1 MEKMN
6 PALVN
11 PEAWEAQRQKKAA
24 ELLQDPEAMKIIQ
37 SHGIPAEAVARQ
49 PQRIHDWLQ
58 ELSRCRNCTGL
69 ADCKQKRRGW
79 RSSLRFDGV
88 LSDTMETCRYADE
101 KQKQEAHLEQYLISD
116 LGAAMATASFED
128 IKVTDSD
135 TRSYVNALMK
145 TMTACSS
152 MKGLYLY
159 GNLGTGKTF
168 LSACAA
174 NQLARQ
180 GKQIAFVHCP
190 AFAERLRTLQ
200 KTNEHRTEIS
210 RMTYA
215 DFLVLDDIGA
225 EEVNE
230 RLRAVILAVLDARM
244 QNGRCTWFTSNYD
257 FRTLQQHFTLP
268 YDGRNE
274 LDAMRIM
281 ERIRALAEPLEII
294 GEDRRLVNR
303 KGEKE

>member
-6 PALVN
+6 PALTK
-11 PEAWEAQRQKKAA
+11 PEEWEQQRQKKAA
-24 ELLQDPEAMKIIQ
+24 ELLQNPEAMKIIQ
-37 SHGIPAEAVARQ
+37 AQGIPAEAVARQ
-49 PQRIHDWLQ
+49 PQRVQDWLK
-58 ELSRCRNCTGL
+58 ELSLCQNCTGL
-69 ADCKQKRRGW
+69 SACRQKRKGW
-79 RSSLRFDGV
+79 RTSLRYDGI
-88 LSDTMETCRYADE
+88 LSDTMETCRFADE
-101 KQKQEAHLEQYLISD
+101 KQKQEAHLDQYLIKD
-116 LGAAMATASFED
+116 LGAAMETASFED
-128 IKVTDSD
+128 IRVTDQDS
-135 TRSYVNALMK
+135 RSYVNALMK
-145 TMTACSS
+145 TMTACSV

-159 GNLGTGKTF
+159 GNLGTGKTY

-230 RLRAVILAVLDARM
+230 RLRAVILSVLDARM

-257 FRTLQQHFTLP
+257 FRTLQQHFTL
-268 YDGRNE
+268 
-274 LDAMRIM
+274 L
-281 ERIRALAEPLEII
+281 
-294 GEDRRLVNR
+294 
-303 KGEKE
+303 